1 IHCERSR
8 DRPHACRP
16 SARLA
21 LNDTRSRLTPQCH
34 NPDMRYENPL
44 HLAEEVAALDLLSD
58 QRIAVG
64 ISRGSPEPALRG
76 WEAFGYADPSDAKAA
91 NMARER
97 VERLRAAVRGHELAP
112 AGPAQLAPAVSQRV
126 GQHPGGPE

>member
-1 IHCERSR
+1 
-8 DRPHACRP
+8 
-16 SARLA
+16 
-21 LNDTRSRLTPQCH
+21 
-34 NPDMRYENPL
+34 MRYENPL

-91 NMARER
+91 NMAREKFDR
-97 VERLRAAVRGHELAP
+97 FLAAVRGHELAP
-112 AGPAQLAPAVSQRV
+112 ADPAQFGPGVSLRV
-126 GQHPGGPE
+126 EPHSVGLDQIGRAHV